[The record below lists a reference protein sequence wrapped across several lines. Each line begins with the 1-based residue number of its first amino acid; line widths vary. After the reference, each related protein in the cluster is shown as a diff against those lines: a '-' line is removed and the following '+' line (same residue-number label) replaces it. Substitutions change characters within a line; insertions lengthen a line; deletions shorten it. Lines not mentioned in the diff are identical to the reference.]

1 MRIALETGSC
11 QHGCKMP
18 YLSIV
23 YEMSG
28 HEFGLRLRGCGGP
41 YRAGRRIP
49 GRALRSL
56 HEAKLAGLPID
67 SARLLADLQREAQE
81 GIARLIR
88 ERNIST
94 EDGEAFL
101 DEVFP

>member
-1 MRIALETGSC
+1 MIALETGTC
-11 QHGCKMP
+11 QQGCKMP
-18 YLSIV
+18 YLSIM
-23 YEMSG
+23 YEMAG

-41 YRAGRRIP
+41 YRTGRRLP
-49 GRALRSL
+49 GCALRSV
-56 HEAKLAGLPID
+56 HEATLAGLPID
-67 SARLLADLQREAQE
+67 SARLLADLQREAQQ

-88 ERNIST
+88 EGNISP